1 MESNENKNR
10 EIERLKK
17 IQALK
22 SHAYTGLASTNEGRL
37 FLYFMM
43 KDCGYN
49 ATSLVMNDSKE
60 INRDAMI
67 INEAL
72 RNFYLN
78 IRKFI
83 PTELL
88 KEIEYLDIDKQI
100 VKGESN
106 GTN

>member
-1 MESNENKNR
+1 MESKENRSKA
-10 EIERLKK
+10 IEKLKK
-17 IQALK
+17 INSLK
-22 SHAYTGLASTNEGRL
+22 RQTITGLASTNEGRL

-43 KDCGYN
+43 NDCGYN
-49 ATSLVMNDSKE
+49 ATSLVMTENKE
-60 INRDAMI
+60 VNRDAVI
-67 INEAL
+67 INETL

-88 KEIEYLDIDKQI
+88 KEIEYLDIDTQI
-100 VKGESN
+100 IKGETN